1 MPEFIFHQDF
11 EKNLLNFIHH
21 SLSEDIGEGDH
32 TTLSTINKSMV
43 GKAKLLV
50 KSDGIIAGVA
60 VASRIFNVY
69 DNGLKINI
77 FIDDGQKVNYGDI
90 AFVVEGSVASILSTE
105 RLVLNI
111 MQRLSGIAT
120 QTAFL
125 VEKLKPYGTKLLDTR
140 KTTPGLRFLEKWA
153 VTLGGGY
160 NHRIG
165 LYDMILIKDNHID
178 AAGSITKAVALAQKY
193 LSDNNLHL
201 KIEVEARNFNEIEEL
216 LSLQGIDR
224 VLLDNFVPDD
234 LHKAVLMLNKKIETE
249 ASGKINETNIVDF
262 AKTGVDYIS
271 SGSLTHSVVPL
282 DLSLKIIKE
291 S

>member
-234 LHKAVLMLNKKIETE
+234 LRKAVLMLNKKIETE